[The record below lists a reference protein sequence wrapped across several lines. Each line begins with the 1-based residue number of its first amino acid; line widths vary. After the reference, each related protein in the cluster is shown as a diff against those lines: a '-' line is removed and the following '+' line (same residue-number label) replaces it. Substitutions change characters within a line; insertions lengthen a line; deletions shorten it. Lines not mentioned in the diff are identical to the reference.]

1 MIKPVFGIGIAIVA
15 GLVAGLI
22 AAGLMKIWIRH
33 NGTDGSGHLTREERA
48 AKVVSKYMARR

>member
-1 MIKPVFGIGIAIVA
+1 MIKPVFGIGIAI
-15 GLVAGLI
+15 VAGLI